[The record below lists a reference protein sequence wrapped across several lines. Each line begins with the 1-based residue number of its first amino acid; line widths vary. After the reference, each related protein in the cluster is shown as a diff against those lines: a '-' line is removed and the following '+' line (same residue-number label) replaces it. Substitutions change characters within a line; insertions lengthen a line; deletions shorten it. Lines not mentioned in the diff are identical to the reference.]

1 MKKVFTNARIL
12 ADQIERNY
20 PTGTCLV
27 VEDTKISY
35 IGDETDG
42 IITALLE
49 KNETQQIDLKG
60 RVVIP
65 SFIDAHVHLLQ
76 FGISL
81 AKVDLRP
88 CESLKEIEDVI
99 RHTAEER
106 PNAAR
111 LMFQGWRH
119 AVTGSDISASILD
132 HIDTRPIFIDS
143 DDLHSAWCNTAA
155 LEEMNIQNKADPEGG
170 KIHRDTYGV
179 PTGLL
184 EEAAVISIVWPF
196 LGNAISRKEKL
207 SCLRSAIQEYNKAGY
222 TAVVDMA
229 MDETYWDL
237 LLELK
242 SAGDLTLRVAAH
254 FLVMPEKSDK
264 ENQAQV
270 ERVIQLHKRY
280 NIRTSPDLRIA
291 GIKIVCDGVIDGCT
305 AAISHPYLSTGKM
318 VKPTWTPAALQVV
331 LETADVAHMQCAL
344 HAIGDEAVNMAI
356 NGLEALGTTG
366 RRHRIEHLELTR
378 PEDAKRLGKLG
389 ITASIQPVHLDPEY
403 NQLWPPLIGYE
414 SCARAFAYREF
425 HDHGARLAIGS
436 DAPTAPHS
444 PWNNIF
450 NATTRRSFRK
460 PHSRKTFNEHFK
472 LELNDVFSATG
483 YGGAYSCFAENIIGG
498 LQVGKKADF
507 VVLEGRAGWST
518 DLTSLLANQVSESWL
533 DGRLVSSK
541 RQLFATSV

>member
-1 MKKVFTNARIL
+1 MKTVFTNARIL
-12 ADQIERNY
+12 ADQIGRSY

-27 VEDTKISY
+27 VEDTQISY
-35 IGDETDG
+35 IGDETDD
-42 IITALLE
+42 IITSLSE
-49 KNETQQIDLKG
+49 KDETQQVNLKG
-60 RVVIP
+60 QVVIP

-81 AKVDLRP
+81 AKIDLRP
-88 CESLKEIEDVI
+88 CESLTEIQDVI
-99 RHTAEER
+99 RRTAEER
-106 PNAAR
+106 PDAAR
-111 LMFQGWRH
+111 LLFQGWRH
-119 AVTGSDISASILD
+119 AVTGSDVSASMLD
-132 HIDTRPIFIDS
+132 HINTRPIFIDS

-155 LEEMNIQNKADPEGG
+155 LEEMDIQNRADPEGG
-170 KIHRDTYGV
+170 KIHRDKDGF

-196 LGNAISRKEKL
+196 LGNAMSRKEKL
-207 SCLRSAIQEYNKAGY
+207 SCLRSAVQEYNKAGY

-237 LLELK
+237 LLELQ
-242 SAGDLTLRVAAH
+242 SAEELTLRVAAH
-254 FLVMPEKSDK
+254 FLVMPEKSDE
-264 ENQAQV
+264 ENRAQV
-270 ERVIQLHKRY
+270 ERVAQLHKRY
-280 NIRTSPDLRIA
+280 NITTSPDLRVA

-305 AAISHPYLSTGKM
+305 AAISHPYLSTGEM

-331 LETADVAHMQCAL
+331 LEAADAAHMQCAL

-403 NQLWPPLIGYE
+403 NQLWPPMIGHE

-460 PHSRKTFNEHFK
+460 PQSEETFNEHFK
-472 LELNDVFSATG
+472 LELNDVFGATSS
-483 YGGAYSCFAENIIGG
+483 GGAYSCFAENIIGG

-507 VVLEGRAGWST
+507 VVLEGGAEWNT
-518 DLTSLLANQVSESWL
+518 DLTSLLANHVSELWL
-533 DGRLVSSK
+533 GGRLVSSN
-541 RQLFATSV
+541 R